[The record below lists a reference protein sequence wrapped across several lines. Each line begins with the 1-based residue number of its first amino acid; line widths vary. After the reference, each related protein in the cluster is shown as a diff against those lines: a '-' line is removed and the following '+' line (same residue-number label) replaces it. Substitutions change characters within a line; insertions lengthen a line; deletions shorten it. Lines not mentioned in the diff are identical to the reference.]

1 MTEIRSYGGRI
12 IFYKALFTRNQTLKV
27 ERFKMLKKIVCSMVL
42 LTFLLALVAPVLAT
56 FKETSLVRAES
67 YLTLQAKPSKLG
79 KPTTTAV
86 SIRNIPFGDTVY
98 SKVLIIA
105 QATGTFDSVWYQ
117 IDSGSE
123 VVMTQVDSTDRY
135 QASWDTTGLSGTR
148 TLTVKAIGGGKVVAS
163 DSVTVNVV
171 DSYRWELY
179 YEIDYIEGHKPSQ
192 TVLDYM
198 QDYWKGHGIQVTYL
212 IDDVVSDPTPS
223 DGYISSNDFWNIENE
238 HNDVWMFD
246 DRSFGGDSPKYTLK
260 EKWMLYGTQ
269 DQNSNVGGY
278 TYVAFSGRDLVA
290 GNYIFIADEMIDA
303 WELSSS
309 IPSDGGE
316 AIVVCHEVGHSI
328 GIAVIR
334 GFSEKYDPDIYSVMS
349 YMRLENAKSMA
360 RYWYYSKEY
369 WKLQI

>member
-1 MTEIRSYGGRI
+1 VTVDVNWRDIR
-12 IFYKALFTRNQTLKV
+12 
-27 ERFKMLKKIVCSMVL
+27 MLRKKILCTLIL
-42 LTFLLALVAPVLAT
+42 LSFLLALATPVLTTA
-56 FKETSLVRAES
+56 KETTLVRADS
-67 YLTLQAKPSKLG
+67 YLTLPNKSSKPG
-79 KPTTTAV
+79 KPTTTGV
-86 SIRNIPFGDTVY
+86 NIRNIPSGDTVY
-98 SKVLIIA
+98 SSVIIIA
-105 QATGTFDSVWYQ
+105 QATGTFSSVAYQ
-117 IDSGSE
+117 IDRGPDISMAPIS
-123 VVMTQVDSTDRY
+123 STDRY
-135 QASWDTTGLSGTR
+135 QASWATTGLSGVH
-148 TLTVKAIGGGKVVAS
+148 TLTVKAKSSGNVLAS

-316 AIVVCHEVGHSI
+316 AIVVCHEAGHSI

-369 WKLQI
+369 WETANLNYYIL